1 LPHFGYVPIA
11 AGAACAAI
19 NAATLIVVMLET
31 PQAIANAPAI
41 AAVPGIDS
49 LLIGTSDLSMEL
61 GIPGQF
67 SDDRIVDAYRT
78 VVEACNAH
86 RKFAGIGGVYEEGLM
101 RRYIGMGVRLVL
113 GGADLGFMSAAATER
128 AKLLR
133 ACR

>member
-1 LPHFGYVPIA
+1 
-11 AGAACAAI
+11 
-19 NAATLIVVMLET
+19 
-31 PQAIANAPAI
+31 
-41 AAVPGIDS
+41 VPGIDS